1 MAEGGALAH
10 GAQVREALL
19 VHGNA
24 LHGGTDGEDL
34 HHLLGGIGQGADDDK
49 AVQQIHGDP
58 VRRGHV
64 RAADRAHAAVGRE
77 DHDGREGRLERPVE
91 VGEALHVEHV
101 HLVHKQH
108 ARDELSHPLV
118 DVPVD
123 HLVDLLPQ
131 LLRDLRL
138 LRLHHLPHDR
148 HDVLPTLRLGVG
160 TVQVVQGHVLHDLLL
175 LVHVAL
181 GQGYVL
187 LRLQVVLGRIRVT
200 PPHALHCPRVG
211 LDINHIPHSNVLL
224 LEAIVY
230 RGVELELLSSLDG
243 LEADHDV
250 AHNLPVPAARALGL
264 LGGELG
270 DLALVHLL
278 VLLDA
283 QADGAAEVLHQ
294 NLRLLHLGRVHL
306 GADHG
311 AEGHLGAELLRDAK
325 GQGGLA
331 RPGSARHEKGPS
343 SHLLLPDH
351 VHHKTAGL
359 ASLLLPH
366 EPSAHGDGLAI
377 ILEAEALD
385 MRVRGHTLLLGR

>member
-200 PPHALHCPRVG
+200 PPHALHCTTRREE
-211 LDINHIPHSNVLL
+211 S
-224 LEAIVY
+224 
-230 RGVELELLSSLDG
+230 
-243 LEADHDV
+243 
-250 AHNLPVPAARALGL
+250 
-264 LGGELG
+264 
-270 DLALVHLL
+270 
-278 VLLDA
+278 
-283 QADGAAEVLHQ
+283 
-294 NLRLLHLGRVHL
+294 
-306 GADHG
+306 
-311 AEGHLGAELLRDAK
+311 
-325 GQGGLA
+325 
-331 RPGSARHEKGPS
+331 
-343 SHLLLPDH
+343 
-351 VHHKTAGL
+351 
-359 ASLLLPH
+359 
-366 EPSAHGDGLAI
+366 PSAHRPSGAVDALVIRPRSRGQCGGHPSRGTQEPYFPRHMPRRRAI
-377 ILEAEALD
+377 LGITYSGEIEGSRGGNICPAVMLE
-385 MRVRGHTLLLGR
+385 RPQQGRSGGGWFGCLQAHLPPSWPRYKSHPPQ